1 MKTMNN
7 PFITLG
13 MTLVIIMGCNQTD
26 EKRED
31 KEDNAIR
38 VTTAKS
44 REIQYHP
51 AITYSGTSFPFKEA
65 NLGTTLPGKVEE
77 IHHEKGEYVSKGTLL
92 VALSAEL
99 YAQALTEKN
108 TLKKDF
114 ERVSRLKEKGSV
126 TRQKYDH
133 VKAEYEAAKAKA
145 RMMKKNCEVRAPF
158 PGTIVDYM
166 VKEGENFM
174 FSPGLKPGY
183 SHTSGIVQFMQLNK
197 LKIKI
202 DVNEKELRDI
212 KKGQAATVQF
222 DAFPDTTFQ
231 GHVSHIE
238 PILSTST
245 HSAKVEILV
254 DNRKRKLKP
263 GMFATVDIKMPE
275 TKDIFIPLEAIF
287 RQTGT
292 GNNFVFIVN
301 NENKAVRKP
310 VEQLYTKEE
319 QVAVTGIKKNRE
331 VVVHGKS
338 KLKSGDQVIVE
349 NQ

>member
-1 MKTMNN
+1 MKNL
-7 PFITLG
+7 FIPLALTL
-13 MTLVIIMGCNQTD
+13 IISIGCNQTSERQED
-26 EKRED
+26 EEN
-31 KEDNAIR
+31 NAIR
-38 VTTAKS
+38 VTTTKS
-44 REIQYHP
+44 TETQYHP
-51 AITYSGTSFPFKEA
+51 AITYSGTSFAFKEA
-65 NLGTTLPGKVEE
+65 NLGTTLPGKVEK
-77 IHHEKGEYVSKGTLL
+77 IHHEEGEYVSEGTLL
-92 VALSAEL
+92 VELSAEL

-108 TLKKDF
+108 TLEKDF
-114 ERVSRLKEKGSV
+114 KRVSRLKEKGSV
-126 TRQKYDH
+126 TQQKYDH

-145 RMMKKNCEVRAPF
+145 RMMKENSEVRAPF
-158 PGTIVDYM
+158 SGTIADYL

-202 DVNEKELRDI
+202 DINEKELRNI
-212 KKGQAATVQF
+212 REGQAASVQF
-222 DAFPDTTFQ
+222 DAFPDTTFK

-245 HSAKVEILV
+245 HSAKVEITV
-254 DNRKRKLKP
+254 DNSERKLKP
-263 GMFATVDIKMPE
+263 GMFATVEIKRPE
-275 TKDIFIPLEAIF
+275 RKDIFIPLEAIF

-301 NENKAVRKP
+301 DENKAVRKP
-310 VEQLYTKEE
+310 VEQLYTKEK

-331 VVVHGKS
+331 VVVHGKN